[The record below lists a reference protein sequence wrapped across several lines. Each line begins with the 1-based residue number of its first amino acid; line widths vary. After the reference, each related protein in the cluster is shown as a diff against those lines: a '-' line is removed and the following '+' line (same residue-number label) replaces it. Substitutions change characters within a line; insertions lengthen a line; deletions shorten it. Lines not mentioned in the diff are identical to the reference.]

1 MEAQIKKVC
10 HQPGCKILEGG
21 SCLESIDVTKDE
33 CPHFYLDN
41 QNDEVKDEYISNN
54 QTRQSTSIKLFTGR
68 ELSFNETSIITNRYD
83 SKLIALIGE
92 SYCGKTTLLSEFYI
106 NLQKQPLNDLY
117 FAGSKTLLGFE
128 NRCFYATSNSNVK
141 TPDTARTQSREF
153 NFLHLA
159 LKIKDQMEN
168 EVTHFLISDVA
179 GERFSLA
186 KNSTALM
193 QELTILK
200 VADFI
205 LFIID
210 GKKLATKATRFLAI
224 EEAKTFIQ
232 KALDEN
238 IFDSNTKLKIA
249 VSKWDFLH
257 SDSSFDFADKI
268 ERVFKERFESRLGK
282 IEFTKLA
289 ARSENA
295 SLEAGYGLYDLL
307 KSWKIE
313 NINESIFATPEIKQS
328 SSRAFYKYSLP
339 NA

>member
-1 MEAQIKKVC
+1 METQIKKIC

-33 CPHFYLDN
+33 CPHFYVDN
-41 QNDEVKDEYISNN
+41 ENDDVKDDNSNA
-54 QTRQSTSIKLFTGR
+54 QTKQSTSVKLFTGR
-68 ELSFNETSIITNRYD
+68 ELSFKETSIITDRYD
-83 SKLIALIGE
+83 SKLIAIVGE
-92 SYCGKTTLLSEFYI
+92 SKSGKTTLLAEYYI
-106 NLQKQPLNDLY
+106 NLQKQPIKEYY
-117 FAGSKTLLGFE
+117 FAGSKTQTGFE
-128 NRCFYATSNSNVK
+128 ERCFYATVGSK
-141 TPDTARTQSREF
+141 AKKPDTGRTQSREF
-153 NFLHLA
+153 SFLHLA
-159 LKIKDQMEN
+159 LKHKDELDK
-168 EVTHFLISDVA
+168 EPTHFLISDIW
-179 GERFSLA
+179 GERFREA
-186 KNSTALM
+186 KGSTALM

-200 VADFI
+200 SADFV

-210 GKKLATKATRFLAI
+210 GEKIATKATRALTI

-238 IFDSNTKLKIA
+238 IFDSNTNLKVA
-249 VSKWDFLH
+249 VSKWDFLY

-268 ERVFKERFESRLGK
+268 ERVFKGRFESRLGK

-295 SLEAGYGLYDLL
+295 SLEAGYGLYELL
-307 KSWKIE
+307 KSWKTE
-313 NINESIFATPEIKQS
+313 NINERISDTPEIKQS